1 MGACIEP
8 SSRLADSSEPYAL
21 DVAPGRDDS
30 DEAYVI
36 DLCDEILGELATR
49 QHRFD
54 WLLGDP
60 GRDGSQRQLPV
71 DAYYSQ
77 LGMVVEYQERQHDE
91 AIDHFDK
98 PNVITVSG
106 VHRGIQRRIYDARR
120 AKEIPA
126 HDLRYV
132 VIRPG
137 DLAASR
143 RGRLLRDR
151 ARDLESLRRLLLS

>member
-1 MGACIEP
+1 M
-8 SSRLADSSEPYAL
+8 
-21 DVAPGRDDS
+21 APGRGNS

-36 DLCDEILGELATR
+36 GLCDEILGELATR
-49 QHRFD
+49 QHHFD

-60 GRDGSQRQLPV
+60 GRNGSRRKLPV

-77 LGMVVEYQERQHDE
+77 LRMLVEYQERQHDE
-91 AIDHFDK
+91 GIDHFDR

-126 HDLRYV
+126 HYLRYV
-132 VIRPG
+132 VIRPD

-151 ARDLESLRRLLLS
+151 PRDVESLRRLLLS